1 MKKLV
6 LLQALSVLG
15 LLIGVFLA
23 PENPIYPFAP
33 DITSMAIIHRT
44 EAIITCVLS
53 GCAAIFSIC
62 GKFSLRLSYT
72 HVTICSLMSGL
83 FAMSLSSFRLGNFS
97 LPPLYLGTAYIG
109 VLLLFITVGISFEKI
124 RLKRT
129 LKN

>member
-53 GCAAIFSIC
+53 GCAAISFFMR
-62 GKFSLRLSYT
+62 GVGAMVKRRGYLR
-72 HVTICSLMSGL
+72 
-83 FAMSLSSFRLGNFS
+83 RL
-97 LPPLYLGTAYIG
+97 LP
-109 VLLLFITVGISFEKI
+109 
-124 RLKRT
+124 
-129 LKN
+129 